1 MSRSKN
7 AGFVPSYRLHKPSGQ
22 ARVIIDGEHIYLG
35 LYGSPE
41 SHERY
46 ARLIAERVVS
56 QNGHAKRNTR
66 TKVTIPPI
74 GNPDLQICEL
84 VVAYMRFAKGYYIKD
99 SEKGKEC
106 TEIRLALRPL
116 LQLYTNEKARSF
128 GPLALKAVR
137 QRMIESDLCRGVINR
152 RVNKIKRMFKWAVSE
167 ELVPSSAYEGLRT
180 VTGLLYGR
188 TTARESEP
196 IKPVEKEWVDA
207 ILPYVWPP
215 VAAMIQVQWHT
226 GMRPGEVVLMRP
238 CDIDMNGDI
247 WVYEPQDHKNRWRNH
262 RRLVPLGPKAQAI
275 ICRFLD
281 RPATD
286 YLFSPRE
293 GEAATNTER
302 RRNRKTPMTPSQ
314 ARRKPKKHSMRAK
327 RDRYDTYSYRRAI
340 TYGIEQANKKRKEQD
355 QPQVPDWCPL
365 QIRHSK
371 ATEVRKQHGLEAAQV
386 ALGHKNANITEVYAE
401 RNLAL
406 AIEIARACG

>member
-1 MSRSKN
+1 MPRKP
-7 AGFVPSYRLHKPSGQ
+7 GHVPSYRLHKPSGQ
-22 ARVIIDGEHIYLG
+22 ARVIIDGEHVYLG
-35 LYGSPE
+35 LYASPE

-46 ARLIAERVVS
+46 ARLIAERAAS
-56 QNGHAKRNTR
+56 SNGGRTKQNGRLTGAP
-66 TKVTIPPI
+66 VPI

-84 VVAYMRFAKGYYIKD
+84 VVAYMKFAKSYYTKD

-116 LQLYTNEKARSF
+116 LQLYTNEKARNF

-137 QRMIESDLCRGVINR
+137 QFMVDSDLSRGVINH

-167 ELVPSSAYEGLRT
+167 ELVPPSVYEGVRT

-196 IKPVEKEWVDA
+196 IKPVDKEWVDA
-207 ILPYVWPP
+207 ILPFVWPP
-215 VAAMIQVQWHT
+215 VAAMIQVQWFA

-238 CDIDMNGDI
+238 CDIDMSGDI
-247 WVYEPQDHKNRWRNH
+247 WIYEPLDHKNRWRNH
-262 RRLVPLGPKAQAI
+262 RRLIPLGPKTQAI
-275 ICRFLD
+275 VRPFLD
-281 RPATD
+281 RPAD
-286 YLFSPRE
+286 QYIFSPRE
-293 GEAATNTER
+293 GEVATNAER
-302 RRNRKTPMTPSQ
+302 RKNRKTPMTPSQ
-314 ARRKPKKHSMRAK
+314 AKRKPKKHSRRAK

-340 TYGIEQANKKRKEQD
+340 TYGIEQANKKRKEQN

-365 QIRHSK
+365 QIRHSR

-406 AIEIARACG
+406 AIEIAKESG